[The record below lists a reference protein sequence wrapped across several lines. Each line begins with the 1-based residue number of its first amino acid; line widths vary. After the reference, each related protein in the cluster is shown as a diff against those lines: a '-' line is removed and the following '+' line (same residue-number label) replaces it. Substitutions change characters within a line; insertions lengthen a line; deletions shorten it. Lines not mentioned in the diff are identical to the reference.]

1 MERLLQLL
9 EENAR
14 LSVEDLAACP
24 EIDAVYVASPNALH
38 YQHCKTLLEQGKH
51 VICEKP
57 LCSHKAQV
65 EELYRNLGT
74 SFAEAV
80 RIFAQQSLR
89 EGGLPFR
96 PALKTW
102 DELTEAEID
111 EKLSRSDDD
120 ITAGRIRSQAELDAH
135 MRERFSRGSHPTV

>member
-1 MERLLQLL
+1 MIKWIAAADPIISLLTFFLCCSTFAIQGGAVMAL
-9 EENAR
+9 
-14 LSVEDLAACP
+14 
-24 EIDAVYVASPNALH
+24 DATCQIRMNSEL
-38 YQHCKTLLEQGKH
+38 
-51 VICEKP
+51 
-57 LCSHKAQV
+57 KAQV

-111 EKLSRSDDD
+111 EKLS
-120 ITAGRIRSQAELDAH
+120 
-135 MRERFSRGSHPTV
+135 